1 MTWPPSGGFV
11 VGTTTEVTFVTG
23 EASYITGTTEAG
35 TYIVIAM
42 AESYDHTTYMGTVGS
57 ATGEQSAM
65 TPTPYTFEASVPVN
79 LTAPTF
85 EMYFIF

>member
-11 VGTTTEVTFVTG
+11 DGTTSEVTFVSG
-23 EASYITGTTEAG
+23 EASYVTGTTEAG

-42 AESYDHTTYMGTVGS
+42 ADTYDQTIYIGTVGS
-57 ATGEQSAM
+57 ATGELSAI
-65 TPTPYTFEASVPVN
+65 TPTPYTFEVSVPVN

-85 EMYFIF
+85 EMYTVF